1 MKMRQVIRDNSLRE
15 RIIDL
20 QIRLMSVDLFGKEAI
35 CNEFLELIEGIEEEK
50 KETKAQLYAIVVPH
64 LIDLN
69 KKEKVSHIVD
79 YLLQQDDYH
88 FHLNALYAKS
98 EMAKRANDWNEYV
111 NIFNEGLII
120 AETNHDTIAL
130 SQGYVMKAKGLMR
143 LSRFQEALEDLNL
156 AIPLAE
162 SFMDF
167 KLVAVAKYYIGAT
180 LWKMDHTELALEKFR
195 EASDLA
201 HEQKCSDIIK
211 HTEVARALY
220 LLKNGQAKAAEGLL
234 ETWYREFELML

>member
-1 MKMRQVIRDNSLRE
+1 MKMQQENSNNSLSE

-35 CNEFLELIEGIEEEK
+35 CNEFLQLIEGIDEEK
-50 KETKAQLYAIVVPH
+50 KETKAELYAIVVPH

-69 KKEKVSHIVD
+69 EEEKVSQIVD
-79 YLLQQDDYH
+79 YLLQQEDYH

-98 EMAKRANDWNEYV
+98 EMAKRANDWKEYV
-111 NIFNEGLII
+111 NIFKQGLIV
-120 AETNHDTIAL
+120 AENNHDTIAL

-162 SFMDF
+162 SFKDF
-167 KLVAVAKYYIGAT
+167 KLVAVAKYYIGTT
-180 LWKMDHTELALEKFR
+180 LWKMGHTELALEKFR

-201 HEQKCSDIIK
+201 YEQKCSDIIK

-220 LLKNGQAKAAEGLL
+220 LLKNDQAKAAEGLL

>member
-1 MKMRQVIRDNSLRE
+1 MQQEITENALNK

-35 CNEFLELIEGIEEEK
+35 CNEFLQLIEGIDEKK
-50 KETKAQLYAIVVPH
+50 KETKAELYAIVVPH
-64 LIDLN
+64 LIDLKDEGKLN
-69 KKEKVSHIVD
+69 QIID

-98 EMAKRANDWNEYV
+98 EMAKRANAWNEYV
-111 NIFNEGLII
+111 NIFKEGLII
-120 AETNHDTIAL
+120 AENNHDTIAL
-130 SQGYVMKAKGLMR
+130 SQVYVMKAKGLMR
-143 LSRFQEALEDLNL
+143 LSCFQEALEDLNL

-162 SFMDF
+162 SIKDF
-167 KLVAVAKYYIGAT
+167 KFVAVAKYYIGTT
-180 LWKMDHTELALEKFR
+180 LWKMGHAELALEKFR

-234 ETWYREFELML
+234 ETWYCEFELML

>member
-1 MKMRQVIRDNSLRE
+1 MKMQQENSNNSLSE

-35 CNEFLELIEGIEEEK
+35 CNEFLQLIEGIDEEK
-50 KETKAQLYAIVVPH
+50 KETKAELYAIVVPH

-69 KKEKVSHIVD
+69 EEEKVSQIVD
-79 YLLQQDDYH
+79 YLLQQEDYH

-98 EMAKRANDWNEYV
+98 EMAKRANDWKEYV
-111 NIFNEGLII
+111 NIFKQGLIV
-120 AETNHDTIAL
+120 AENNHDTIAL

-162 SFMDF
+162 SFKDF
-167 KLVAVAKYYIGAT
+167 KLVAVAKYYIGTT
-180 LWKMDHTELALEKFR
+180 LWKMGHTELALEKFR
-195 EASDLA
+195 EASNLA
-201 HEQKCSDIIK
+201 YEQKCSDIIK

-220 LLKNGQAKAAEGLL
+220 LLKNDQAKAAEGLL

>member
-1 MKMRQVIRDNSLRE
+1 MQQDIPNNSLRE
-15 RIIDL
+15 RIIDF
-20 QIRLMSVDLFGKEAI
+20 QNRLMSVDLFGKKAI
-35 CNEFLELIEGIEEEK
+35 CNEFLQLIEGIGEEK
-50 KETKAQLYAIVVPH
+50 EETKAELYAVLVPH
-64 LIDLN
+64 LIDL
-69 KKEKVSHIVD
+69 KEEEKVSQIVD
-79 YLLQQDDYH
+79 YLLQQEDYH

-98 EMAKRANDWNEYV
+98 EMAKRANDWKEYV
-111 NIFNEGLII
+111 NIFKQGLIV
-120 AETNHDTIAL
+120 AENNHDTIAL

-162 SFMDF
+162 SFKDF
-167 KLVAVAKYYIGAT
+167 KLVAVAKYYIGTT
-180 LWKMDHTELALEKFR
+180 LWKMGHRELALEKFR

-201 HEQKCSDIIK
+201 YEQKCSDIIK

-220 LLKNGQAKAAEGLL
+220 LLKNDQAKAAEGLL

>member
-1 MKMRQVIRDNSLRE
+1 MQQDIPNNSLRE
-15 RIIDL
+15 RIIDF
-20 QIRLMSVDLFGKEAI
+20 QNRLMSVDLFGKKAT
-35 CNEFLELIEGIEEEK
+35 CNEFLQFIEGIGEEK
-50 KETKAQLYAIVVPH
+50 KEAKAELYAFVVPH

-69 KKEKVSHIVD
+69 EEEKVNQILD

-88 FHLNALYAKS
+88 FHLNAVYAKS
-98 EMAKRANDWNEYV
+98 EMAKRANDWEKYV
-111 NIFNEGLII
+111 NVFSEGLII
-120 AETNHDTIAL
+120 AEKNHDTIAL
-130 SQGYVMKAKGLMR
+130 SQGYVMKAKGVMR

-162 SFMDF
+162 SLMDF
-167 KLVAVAKYYIGAT
+167 KLVAVAKYYIGTT
-180 LWKMDHTELALEKFR
+180 LWEMGHTELALEKFR

-220 LLKNGQAKAAEGLL
+220 LLKNGEAKAAEGLL
-234 ETWYREFELML
+234 ETWYREFGLML

>member
-1 MKMRQVIRDNSLRE
+1 MKMQQENSNNSLSE

-35 CNEFLELIEGIEEEK
+35 CNEFLQLIEGIGEEK
-50 KETKAQLYAIVVPH
+50 EETKAELYAIVVPH

-69 KKEKVSHIVD
+69 EEEKVSQIVD
-79 YLLQQDDYH
+79 YLLQQEDYH

-98 EMAKRANDWNEYV
+98 EMAKRANDWKEYV
-111 NIFNEGLII
+111 NIFKQGLIV
-120 AETNHDTIAL
+120 AENNHDTIAL

-162 SFMDF
+162 SFKDF
-167 KLVAVAKYYIGAT
+167 KLVAVAKYYIGTT
-180 LWKMDHTELALEKFR
+180 LWKMGHTELALEKFR

-201 HEQKCSDIIK
+201 YEQKCSDIIK

-220 LLKNGQAKAAEGLL
+220 LLKNDQAKAAEGLL

>member
-1 MKMRQVIRDNSLRE
+1 MRQEIYDNSLRE

-20 QIRLMSVDLFGKEAI
+20 QIRLMAVDLFGKEAI
-35 CNEFLELIEGIEEEK
+35 CNEFLELIDSIEEDK
-50 KETKAQLYAIVVPH
+50 KEAKAELYAIVVPH

-69 KKEKVSHIVD
+69 KKEIVSQIVD
-79 YLLQQDDYH
+79 YLLQQKDYH

-130 SQGYVMKAKGLMR
+130 SQGYVMKAKGLIR
-143 LSRFQEALEDLNL
+143 LSRFQEALEDLNS

-162 SFMDF
+162 ALMDF
-167 KLVAVAKYYIGAT
+167 KLVAVAKYYIGTT
-180 LWKMDHTELALEKFR
+180 LWKMDHTDLALEKFR

-201 HEQKCSDIIK
+201 HEQQCSDIIK

-234 ETWYREFELML
+234 ETWHREFELML